1 MCAQP
6 FCSAIASMM
15 SACNSV
21 SSLPRS
27 LVGMPAATAAVV
39 AAATCKYSDGTED
52 DDDVAVAMP
61 SMLDEP
67 SDAAALTA
75 GSVACRMTVGGL
87 AVPPLD
93 ATVVVDVVEVVVEV
107 EVAVEAEVVEA
118 EVGAAAASSS
128 ERCEGSS
135 GAAIEIL
142 GVSAGV
148 VGMSRCARLVWLA
161 LSSIS
166 AE

>member
-1 MCAQP
+1 MSMCAQP

-107 EVAVEAEVVEA
+107 EVAVEAEVEV
-118 EVGAAAASSS
+118 EVGAESSS

>member
-1 MCAQP
+1 
-6 FCSAIASMM
+6 
-15 SACNSV
+15 
-21 SSLPRS
+21 
-27 LVGMPAATAAVV
+27 MPAATAAVV

-107 EVAVEAEVVEA
+107 EVAVEAEVEV
-118 EVGAAAASSS
+118 EVGAESSS